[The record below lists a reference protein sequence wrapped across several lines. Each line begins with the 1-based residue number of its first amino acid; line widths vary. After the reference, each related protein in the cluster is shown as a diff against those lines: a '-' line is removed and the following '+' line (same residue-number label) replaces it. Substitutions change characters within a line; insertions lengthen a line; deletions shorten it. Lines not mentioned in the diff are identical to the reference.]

1 MPAGWIH
8 YGSVHISRASPRAT
22 LTIYHNVKWLNAM
35 TRGQKKVILLTLL
48 LIININNILKQVGG
62 CTLAINNI
70 FPQCFGVALLKKYL
84 FLFFFLILF

>member
-35 TRGQKKVILLTLL
+35 TRGQKKVILLALL
-48 LIININNILKQVGG
+48 LIININNILKQVGDV
-62 CTLAINNI
+62 LWQLII
-70 FPQCFGVALLKKYL
+70 FSPSVLVWLY
-84 FLFFFLILF
+84 